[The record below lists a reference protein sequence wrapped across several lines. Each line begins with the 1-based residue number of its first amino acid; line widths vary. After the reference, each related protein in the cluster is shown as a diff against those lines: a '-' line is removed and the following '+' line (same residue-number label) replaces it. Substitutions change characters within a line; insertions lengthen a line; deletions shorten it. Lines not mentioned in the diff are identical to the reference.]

1 MTATW
6 SLRLVI
12 QFRCCA
18 NVGALALFPD
28 QAEEFDGAGAG
39 GAEPVRGEG
48 VELRGFAS
56 REHEVGFAENETE
69 RAVEDV
75 DPVVAF
81 VCTQVRLLFIL
92 SRREDELVG
101 LDSSRPP
108 RERQDRRPVCPRD
121 GSQVDARVAGWW
133 RIHELVEGDP
143 VHAGEWK
150 QLFQRGSCG
159 SL

>member
-12 QFRCCA
+12 QFGRCPD
-18 NVGALALFPD
+18 VGALALFPD
-28 QAEEFDGAGAG
+28 EAEEFHGAGAG
-39 GAEPVRGEG
+39 GAEPVRGAG
-48 VELRGFAS
+48 VELRGFAGL
-56 REHEVGFAENETE
+56 EHEVVFAENETE

-81 VCTQVRLLFIL
+81 VCTQVRLLFIF

-101 LDSSRPP
+101 LDSSRPA
-108 RERQDRRPVCPRD
+108 RERQDRRPVCARD
-121 GSQVDARVAGWW
+121 GSQVDARVAGSW
-133 RIHELVEGDP
+133 RIKELVEVDP